1 MVKDKFSKIFPDHPR
16 GIGLSKRFLLAMIS
30 GLLILMAF
38 FLYFLHHY
46 QPKAMTAGK
55 EQVMINH
62 TEAVSL
68 IEEIK
73 SHHGKRNRLS
83 QLSHKSSLASIGDE
97 QSVHIDKAFLKAA
110 AQSSISVY
118 HQAETHKNHFD
129 MRSQNKLSHS
139 DDGLR
144 LPQSTH
150 VNAYRE
156 QNQQSEKNNFL
167 STAAKNKD
175 SMIRSRA
182 QVAKS
187 PYTLHAGTILPAT
200 LQTGINSGLPGTII
214 AKVRRD
220 VFDSVTGNYLLVPQ
234 GSTLIGTYDSQVAYG
249 QKRVLIAWSRLI
261 FPSGV
266 SQNLEGQQGVD
277 LMGLAGLHDKV
288 DNHFIRLFGSALM
301 FSVFGAAAQLSQPQA
316 TGTNL
321 SPQQIV
327 AGAIGQQLSQTGAQL
342 VAKNMNI
349 QPTLNIRPGANFNV
363 LLARDLILSGPYGVM
378 K

>member
-1 MVKDKFSKIFPDHPR
+1 MIREKFSKIFPDPPR
-16 GIGLSKRFLLAMIS
+16 GIGLSKQFLWALIG
-30 GLLILMAF
+30 GLVILMVL

-46 QPKAMTAGK
+46 QPKPMTAGK
-55 EQVMINH
+55 EQVTINH

-73 SHHGKRNRLS
+73 SHHSKQKPLS
-83 QLSHKSSLASIGDE
+83 KISRMT
-97 QSVHIDKAFLKAA
+97 SVDDNQTDHVDKAFLKAA

-118 HQAETHKNHFD
+118 HQTDTHQSNFNMQSRNRLPD
-129 MRSQNKLSHS
+129 GN
-139 DDGLR
+139 DGLQ
-144 LPQSTH
+144 LPQLTH

-156 QNQQSEKNNFL
+156 QNQQSEKSNFL
-167 STAAKNKD
+167 NVAAKSKN
-175 SMIRSRA
+175 SMIRSHT

-187 PYTLHAGTILPAT
+187 PYTLQAGTILPAT

-261 FPSGV
+261 FPNGI

-288 DNHFIRLFGSALM
+288 DNHYIRLFGSALM

-327 AGAIGQQLSQTGAQL
+327 AGAIGQQLSQTGAQM

-363 LLARDLILSGPYGVM
+363 LLARDLILSGPYGVV

>member
-1 MVKDKFSKIFPDHPR
+1 MDKSKFSKIFPDSPR
-16 GIGLSKRFLLAMIS
+16 GTGLSKQFLWALIG
-30 GLLILMAF
+30 GLVILMVL

-46 QPKAMTAGK
+46 QPKPMIAGK
-55 EQVMINH
+55 EQVTIDH

-73 SHHGKRNRLS
+73 SHHVKKKLLS
-83 QLSHKSSLASIGDE
+83 NISRVTVVDDN
-97 QSVHIDKAFLKAA
+97 HIEHFDKAFLKAA

-118 HQAETHKNHFD
+118 HQADTHQARFD
-129 MRSQNKLSHS
+129 SHSQNIVPSVN
-139 DDGLR
+139 DGLQ
-144 LPQSTH
+144 LPHSTH
-150 VNAYRE
+150 VDEYRE
-156 QNQQSEKNNFL
+156 QNQQTEKSSFL
-167 STAAKNKD
+167 SDAAKNKD
-175 SMIRSRA
+175 STIQSMTQR
-182 QVAKS
+182 AKS

-200 LQTGINSGLPGTII
+200 LQTGINSDLPGTII

-261 FPSGV
+261 FPNGI

-277 LMGLAGLHDKV
+277 LMGLAGLYDKV
-288 DNHFIRLFGSALM
+288 DNHYVRLFGSALM
-301 FSVFGAAAQLSQPQA
+301 FSVFGAAAQLSQTQA
-316 TGTNL
+316 TGTTL
-321 SPQQIV
+321 SPLQIV
-327 AGAIGQQLSQTGAQL
+327 AGAVGQQLSQTGAQM

-349 QPTLNIRPGANFNV
+349 QPTLTIRPGANFNV
-363 LLARDLILSGPYGVM
+363 LLARDLILPGPYGVA

>member
-118 HQAETHKNHFD
+118 HQAETHKNHFE

-220 VFDSVTGNYLLVPQ
+220 VCDSGTGN
-234 GSTLIGTYDSQVAYG
+234 D
-249 QKRVLIAWSRLI
+249 
-261 FPSGV
+261 
-266 SQNLEGQQGVD
+266 
-277 LMGLAGLHDKV
+277 
-288 DNHFIRLFGSALM
+288 
-301 FSVFGAAAQLSQPQA
+301 
-316 TGTNL
+316 
-321 SPQQIV
+321 
-327 AGAIGQQLSQTGAQL
+327 
-342 VAKNMNI
+342 
-349 QPTLNIRPGANFNV
+349 
-363 LLARDLILSGPYGVM
+363 
-378 K
+378 